1 MKNKEGLVIILLF
14 ALVFAVATI
23 VMINTSY
30 KTEDKVITAQ
40 IRYFDGS
47 QDTILLKKYWTSTD
61 GVITLFTDQDR
72 KILISP
78 NNVIIIEETEEQY
91 YNLNWD

>member
-14 ALVFAVATI
+14 ALVFTVAII

-30 KTEDKVITAQ
+30 ETEDKVITAQ